1 MPERTPSGRTAWA
14 ALDAAGR
21 EARLAQKLRANLGRR
36 KQQGRGRD
44 AAGDMAGAASDTAPD
59 PAAPTPEAGPA
70 LDRDGGDA

>member
-14 ALDAAGR
+14 ELDAAGR

-36 KQQGRGRD
+36 KQQGRGRN
-44 AAGDMAGAASDTAPD
+44 AAGDMAGDTPDTAPD
-59 PAAPTPEAGPA
+59 PAAPAPETGPA